1 MTIAKRSLVALV
13 AAAALFA
20 CEDPPKKPNPFDP
33 PADKPIQPPP
43 SKEPPKPEGPPSLEI
58 DSISPKVG
66 FEREN
71 FKFPD
76 GRQKLA
82 AALQQNRQHFEGKE
96 VQLIVDRKAEQT
108 WVAAYLAELGN
119 IGVTRVKIKS
129 DTRSEFPHELFFTP
143 EAKLSK
149 SAPCSTVAM
158 IMADRSTAVW
168 KLSGGVAGRRGK
180 GMAGP
185 DLSMTGD
192 TIERV
197 AKACKTSQTLF
208 VVGAPEIEW
217 GLVYDLA
224 ASTKSL
230 GDALFDTIGLLS
242 ITPVPGHKVDFPK

>member
-1 MTIAKRSLVALV
+1 MRSMGAWVLGFTL
-13 AAAALFA
+13 LG
-20 CEDPPKKPNPFDP
+20 CEDAPKPKNPFDP
-33 PADKPIQPPP
+33 PADKPVQPPP
-43 SKEPPKPEGPPSLEI
+43 MKEPLKPEGPPSLEI

-71 FKFPD
+71 FQFPD
-76 GRQKLA
+76 GRSKLV
-82 AALQQNRQHFEGKE
+82 AALQQNKAHFEGKE
-96 VQLIVDRKAEQT
+96 VQLIVDRKAKQD
-108 WVAAYLAELGN
+108 WVSAYLTELGN
-119 IGVTRVKIKS
+119 IGVTRVKLKT
-129 DTRSEFPHELFFTP
+129 DTRTEFPHELFFTP
-143 EAKLSK
+143 EPKLTK

-197 AKACKTSQTLF
+197 AKACKNSQTLF